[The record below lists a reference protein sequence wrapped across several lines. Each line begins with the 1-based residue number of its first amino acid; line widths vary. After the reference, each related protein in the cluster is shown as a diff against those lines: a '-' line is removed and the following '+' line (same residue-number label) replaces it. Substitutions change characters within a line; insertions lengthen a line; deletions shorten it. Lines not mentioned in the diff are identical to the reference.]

1 MHLERKEALIFQ
13 MCPDQQI
20 YEEMYEL
27 RTPEIKATH
36 NYWMVYI

>member
-1 MHLERKEALIFQ
+1 

-27 RTPEIKATH
+27 RTPDIKAIY
-36 NYWMVYI
+36 NYRMVYI